1 MLIYII
7 IPSPSLVVGM
17 RVNQIADIMFLK
29 ISADSPPNIETE
41 RTAMTAAVTAII
53 VIPPVLSDPL
63 T

>member
-1 MLIYII
+1 MLIYSI

-53 VIPPVLSDPL
+53 VIPPVLSNPL